1 MKKSSNKKMMM
12 KTQVIGAEL
21 EPTKSDTRHTP
32 KQKIIIKLNL
42 TEKFSLLLSFL
53 FFIEELPPITEREGC
68 EFECLAAWTHNQL
81 VTKKL
86 CGHAF
91 DSADESRNRDAKK
104 MSFRIQSKCNV
115 AADFF

>member
-1 MKKSSNKKMMM
+1 L
-12 KTQVIGAEL
+12 GAEL
-21 EPTKSDTRHTP
+21 EPTNSDTRHTP

-42 TEKFSLLLSFL
+42 TEKIQFVVIVSF

-68 EFECLAAWTHNQL
+68 QFECLAAWTHNQL

-86 CGHAF
+86 CGHAP

-104 MSFRIQSKCNV
+104 NEL
-115 AADFF
+115 